1 MSDDEERLDSTYN
14 NDEEKQDLQPI
25 DGQIGIEELYVREP
39 EEVEDT
45 QEYVEPIDGQFTF
58 DDVLSSNTYQN
69 DFLGKD
75 TNFNYQDGGELVLPT
90 THLENLND
98 FFKDPNEKTSNKQN
112 DDENENLQQI
122 ENETDVES
130 EEHSLSE
137 YENENNFESE
147 DGEFDELENEN
158 INENKNIENEN
169 INDDENDSTQNLSD
183 DEGLS
188 NFFKGYDNK
197 NTTKDYFSNF
207 EKDDDEN
214 EIESE
219 EDAETAIVSQ
229 EKLPEID
236 NTGLDEEVIENDD
249 KLNLD
254 GNFDVKQDEKNVE
267 NAFEPENETFFEDE
281 NSTEISSEYEEN
293 LEQTE
298 DDSVEEDV
306 GETEED
312 EVDNQLDEETENNY
326 NELENNDIDSKENF
340 EEENFNTDRE
350 EVEETYDEEEIEETD
365 GTEDFSES
373 EENEEDNGDSE
384 EDDAFNEFLDS
395 SFDEDDSKAEKT
407 EEDNNF
413 LKQDNLK
420 YESNF
425 DDEDKK
431 ESLSSLTLNNEDST
445 EGPDEDLNEPEDEET
460 QTEETEEDEFDDL
473 YNESNSGFKIKSSY
487 YNKNTLTSSV
497 FDSNKHQANE
507 DGSYNDNEELN
518 KESTDEEES
527 EEETFNEES
536 TDEESN
542 LYGSGMEG
550 EDLNQTEQQ
559 NNGYN
564 KEDNSFEKIEEDET
578 YNNFY
583 EEGENKLGKDDVKDK
598 KKLTDEKS
606 TKPKKEKDVNFF
618 ENEENSKT
626 IKDVENLNKD
636 YKEMNMEVGHD
647 VFEGVSSR
655 VETSAVNER
664 EVNIQEKVINENSGQ
679 DVVDGMLYKNLDTVL
694 HESMIPYSEHVILDR
709 ALPRVED
716 GLKPVQR
723 RILYSMLELGV
734 TPDKPYRKSARIV
747 GDCLGKYHPHGDSSV
762 YQAMVRMAQPFNTN
776 VLLVNGH
783 GNFGSVDGDGAAA
796 MRYTEARL
804 APLAM
809 ELLRDL
815 DKNTV
820 RWALNFDDTLK
831 EPEILPGR
839 FPNLLVNGST
849 GIAVGLATNIPPH
862 NLAEVIDGV
871 IAYIN
876 SPSISL
882 KEMLKIIKGPDF
894 PTGAYILNNSELKQA
909 YETGRGKIYLRAK
922 MHIESNGTDKK
933 YIVITEFPY
942 QVNKSSLL
950 QKIATFRDENKYNLG
965 DISEIRDESDRE
977 GIRAVIRVKKDGDI
991 KAIYESLLKNTEL
1004 QTTFGINMVA
1014 IANGK
1019 PRQMGLLDIISYY
1032 AEYQREVILR
1042 RSKYELEQAKEREH
1056 ILSGLIIAIKNIDAV
1071 VKIIK
1076 TSQNT
1081 TEAKK
1086 RLREK
1091 FVLSEKQA
1099 QAILDMRLARLTSL
1113 EVYKLEEELK
1123 RLRELIK
1130 KLTAIIN
1137 SKKLQFQIVKDEL
1150 SQIKRQYKTERKTR
1164 MMKVDETLQMAAE
1177 PKVPESQN
1185 VIILKSAYNY
1195 FKCVNMRQYNYAQ
1208 KEVNDNSTLF
1218 DTHTIKFETETN
1230 RTLLAF
1236 SNLGNCFKIDVSDFS
1251 ESRYRD
1257 KGVPEEKMFKELDK
1271 GETIVALFDFEDTK
1285 TKQNLMFLT
1294 KFGMIKKTEF
1304 TEYALLKKY
1313 FQGMKLKEGD
1323 EIISIVKEPVTP
1335 YTVVLVSKTG
1345 MVLNAD
1351 SGDIPLQGRISG
1363 GVKGINLATNDY
1375 CVGIN
1380 LAGDGGEVVCV
1391 TNKGYAKRVLLANID
1406 KMARYRKGLKFMTFA
1421 KDNGSELVYASVVTN
1436 PQTVM
1441 CVGETDDELYYRS
1454 TDLIPIEARIGKG
1467 KPVDKTKKNMSV
1479 KKAFTVNN

>member
-1 MSDDEERLDSTYN
+1 
-14 NDEEKQDLQPI
+14 
-25 DGQIGIEELYVREP
+25 
-39 EEVEDT
+39 
-45 QEYVEPIDGQFTF
+45 
-58 DDVLSSNTYQN
+58 
-69 DFLGKD
+69 
-75 TNFNYQDGGELVLPT
+75 
-90 THLENLND
+90 
-98 FFKDPNEKTSNKQN
+98 
-112 DDENENLQQI
+112 
-122 ENETDVES
+122 
-130 EEHSLSE
+130 
-137 YENENNFESE
+137 
-147 DGEFDELENEN
+147 
-158 INENKNIENEN
+158 
-169 INDDENDSTQNLSD
+169 
-183 DEGLS
+183 
-188 NFFKGYDNK
+188 
-197 NTTKDYFSNF
+197 
-207 EKDDDEN
+207 
-214 EIESE
+214 
-219 EDAETAIVSQ
+219 
-229 EKLPEID
+229 
-236 NTGLDEEVIENDD
+236 
-249 KLNLD
+249 
-254 GNFDVKQDEKNVE
+254 
-267 NAFEPENETFFEDE
+267 
-281 NSTEISSEYEEN
+281 
-293 LEQTE
+293 
-298 DDSVEEDV
+298 
-306 GETEED
+306 
-312 EVDNQLDEETENNY
+312 
-326 NELENNDIDSKENF
+326 
-340 EEENFNTDRE
+340 
-350 EVEETYDEEEIEETD
+350 
-365 GTEDFSES
+365 
-373 EENEEDNGDSE
+373 
-384 EDDAFNEFLDS
+384 
-395 SFDEDDSKAEKT
+395 
-407 EEDNNF
+407 
-413 LKQDNLK
+413 
-420 YESNF
+420 
-425 DDEDKK
+425 
-431 ESLSSLTLNNEDST
+431 
-445 EGPDEDLNEPEDEET
+445 
-460 QTEETEEDEFDDL
+460 
-473 YNESNSGFKIKSSY
+473 
-487 YNKNTLTSSV
+487 
-497 FDSNKHQANE
+497 
-507 DGSYNDNEELN
+507 
-518 KESTDEEES
+518 
-527 EEETFNEES
+527 
-536 TDEESN
+536 
-542 LYGSGMEG
+542 MEG

-606 TKPKKEKDVNFF
+606 TKPKKEKEVNFF

-664 EVNIQEKVINENSGQ
+664 EVNIQEKVVNENSGQ

-1056 ILSGLIIAIKNIDAV
+1056 ILAGLIIAIKNIDAV

>member
-58 DDVLSSNTYQN
+58 DDVLGSNTYQN

-122 ENETDVES
+122 ENETDVEN

-147 DGEFDELENEN
+147 DGEFEKLENEN
-158 INENKNIENEN
+158 IDENKNIENEN
-169 INDDENDSTQNLSD
+169 INDDENDSTQKLSD

-312 EVDNQLDEETENNY
+312 EVDDQLDEETENNY

-664 EVNIQEKVINENSGQ
+664 EVNIQEKVVNENSGQ

-1056 ILSGLIIAIKNIDAV
+1056 ILAGLIIAIKNIDAV

-1236 SNLGNCFKIDVSDFS
+1236 SNHGNCFKIDVSDFS

>member
-1 MSDDEERLDSTYN
+1 M
-14 NDEEKQDLQPI
+14 
-25 DGQIGIEELYVREP
+25 
-39 EEVEDT
+39 
-45 QEYVEPIDGQFTF
+45 
-58 DDVLSSNTYQN
+58 
-69 DFLGKD
+69 
-75 TNFNYQDGGELVLPT
+75 
-90 THLENLND
+90 
-98 FFKDPNEKTSNKQN
+98 
-112 DDENENLQQI
+112 
-122 ENETDVES
+122 
-130 EEHSLSE
+130 
-137 YENENNFESE
+137 
-147 DGEFDELENEN
+147 
-158 INENKNIENEN
+158 
-169 INDDENDSTQNLSD
+169 
-183 DEGLS
+183 
-188 NFFKGYDNK
+188 
-197 NTTKDYFSNF
+197 
-207 EKDDDEN
+207 
-214 EIESE
+214 
-219 EDAETAIVSQ
+219 
-229 EKLPEID
+229 
-236 NTGLDEEVIENDD
+236 
-249 KLNLD
+249 
-254 GNFDVKQDEKNVE
+254 
-267 NAFEPENETFFEDE
+267 
-281 NSTEISSEYEEN
+281 
-293 LEQTE
+293 
-298 DDSVEEDV
+298 
-306 GETEED
+306 
-312 EVDNQLDEETENNY
+312 
-326 NELENNDIDSKENF
+326 
-340 EEENFNTDRE
+340 
-350 EVEETYDEEEIEETD
+350 
-365 GTEDFSES
+365 
-373 EENEEDNGDSE
+373 
-384 EDDAFNEFLDS
+384 
-395 SFDEDDSKAEKT
+395 
-407 EEDNNF
+407 
-413 LKQDNLK
+413 
-420 YESNF
+420 
-425 DDEDKK
+425 
-431 ESLSSLTLNNEDST
+431 
-445 EGPDEDLNEPEDEET
+445 
-460 QTEETEEDEFDDL
+460 
-473 YNESNSGFKIKSSY
+473 
-487 YNKNTLTSSV
+487 
-497 FDSNKHQANE
+497 NE
-507 DGSYNDNEELN
+507 DGSYNDNEEL
-518 KESTDEEES
+518 DEES
-527 EEETFNEES
+527 FNEEELGEESFNEES

-1056 ILSGLIIAIKNIDAV
+1056 ILAGLIIAIKNIDAV

-1467 KPVDKTKKNMSV
+1467 KPVDKTKKNLSV